1 MAETDLTLV
10 LEILRRLQEEVR
22 DIKNEVREH
31 TRRFG
36 RIERQLAGII
46 VTEADEG
53 VRVDQ
58 LTERIE
64 RIERIE
70 RRLELRDQP

>member
-10 LEILRRLQEEVR
+10 LEILRRVQEEVR

-36 RIERQLAGII
+36 RIERQLAGIV
-46 VTEADEG
+46 VTEADEST
-53 VRVDQ
+53 RMDQ
-58 LTERIE
+58 LTERVE
-64 RIERIE
+64 RLE
-70 RRLELRDQP
+70 RRLELRD